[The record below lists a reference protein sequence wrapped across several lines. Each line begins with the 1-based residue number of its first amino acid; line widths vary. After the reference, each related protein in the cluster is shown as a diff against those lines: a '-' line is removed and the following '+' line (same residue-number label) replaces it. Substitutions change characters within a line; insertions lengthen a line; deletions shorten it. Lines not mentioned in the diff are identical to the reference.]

1 MSNILSF
8 HMFIMAY
15 IFKMMFVLL
24 SSRCMETEH
33 TTGSEFN
40 VKKINFILHCV
51 CNDIQMVI
59 QN

>member
-1 MSNILSF
+1 
-8 HMFIMAY
+8 MFIMAY